1 MEPIKR
7 QVRKSWEQMRQTWR
21 SAMKEGRQD
30 QDSFSTVTIEIE
42 AELYELMKQRA
53 KEEHISIQELT
64 LRAVR
69 QQMDWQL
76 NSDEYRQPSNKQQE
90 DNPLYLLEGFTRT
103 FK

>member
-7 QVRKSWEQMRQTWR
+7 QVRKSWEQMRHTWR
-21 SAMKEGRQD
+21 SALKEGRQD
-30 QDSFSTVTIEIE
+30 EDSFSTITLEIE

-69 QQMDWQL
+69 QRMDWQL
-76 NSDEYRQPSNKQQE
+76 ASNDYSQPTGKQQE
-90 DNPLYLLEGFTRT
+90 DNPLYLLEGFTRS